1 VNLITKRMK
10 SKIFGLIIFIIIL
23 SPIIGINNY
32 MIRPTKPSNSSLENV
47 SQNIISLSFQ
57 NAVKKIENENP
68 TQITI
73 KPSNMPEELKQG
85 KIISDSKW
93 QFSVEPG
100 APQVPVRPY
109 KILLPPGVQPDSVNI
124 KIVDYKYVKS
134 NTLYEY
140 PLTPLA
146 AILTRDGIITSV
158 SEDVLKHNII
168 NQFWPSKI
176 IDGFYIHQMRDAVI
190 VCFNYYPCSYNS
202 ETKELIEY
210 KDVTISITW
219 EESNNKELDPLTKS
233 FLLNSRD
240 DIDNLDDYLILYEPN
255 EIPDT
260 TYLIVTTN
268 AIESN
273 SQKLDDFIRYK
284 QASGFIVEVITED
297 EYGSATGKQRVLN
310 IRNWLIDNY
319 VSKSIEYVLLIG
331 NPDPDEEGVSD
342 TYGDLPML
350 MCWPRRGAATYKES
364 PTDYFY
370 ADLTGNWDF
379 DGDGYYGE
387 HIIGNGLGE
396 DHVAGGV
403 DYAAEVYVGRI
414 PVYNSEY
421 STLDTVLQGIIDHHI
436 NSGAEKSKILLPM
449 AISNYA
455 NEDWS
460 GYDRTDGLDCPEE
473 VYNNIASPKGME
485 DTVMYETS
493 GLSPV
498 PISAFHYD
506 MPLNQA
512 NMISQMNAG
521 HGALFWWGHGS
532 TTSVYRKYWATD
544 DGDGVPESAEM
555 TWTTFLTSSVM
566 DQLETDQ
573 PTFSYQSSCENG
585 HPEDS
590 NNLQYALL
598 KRGAAVSTVS
608 ASRVSWYII
617 GTWSSTAWWSQY
629 ADNTGIGYYYMYN
642 LLRSEMTSGIALYS
656 AKFSGGASASY
667 DGSCMNKMDFNL
679 YGDPHLN
686 YWGSNQPNT
695 PSNPSPSDG
704 AIEVSTDPTLSVQ
717 VSDPDGG
724 LLNVAFYNAT
734 DNSLIDIDLQVS
746 SGGIASVTWSGLANH
761 TIYSWYVIVG
771 DGQVIR
777 QSATWSFTTINTAPN
792 APTNPVPA
800 DEEVGVSVNPTL
812 SVDVFDLDGDPM
824 DVSFYDASDD
834 SLIGTDIGVSSG
846 GTASITWFG
855 LLGNTYY
862 EWYTIANDSSYVT
875 QSDTWS
881 FTTINTAPNAPTN
894 PVPADEEVGVSV
906 NPTLSVDVFDPD
918 GDPMDVSFYDASDD
932 SLIGTDIGVLSGGTA
947 SITWSGLSEGATYEW
962 YAIAHDGSASNQST
976 TWSFTVL
983 EDSPTWDVLP
993 TDQIIEYGDDF
1004 SYDLDASDSS
1014 GINNWWI
1021 NDTVNF
1027 AIDSEGLITNIVS
1040 LSVGVYWL
1048 ETRAYDAYGRYCS
1061 AIFKVTV
1068 EGEPGGGGGIPGFNL
1083 LITLAIIAILSLI
1096 LIKINNQKKNFSY

>member
-1 VNLITKRMK
+1 MNLINKRMR
-10 SKIFGLIIFIIIL
+10 SRIYRLIIFIIIL

-32 MIRPTKPSNSSLENV
+32 MICSTKPSNSSLENV

-57 NAVKKIENENP
+57 NAAIKKIENENP

-73 KPSNMPEELKQG
+73 KPSNMPDELKQG
-85 KIISDSKW
+85 EIISDSRW

-140 PLTPLA
+140 PLAPFS
-146 AILTRDGIITSV
+146 AILTTDGVILSASKDVFKYDIT
-158 SEDVLKHNII
+158 

-176 IDGFYIHQMRDAVI
+176 IDDFYIEQMRDAVI

-210 KDVTISITW
+210 KDVMISINW
-219 EESNNKELDPLTKS
+219 EDSNNKEPDPLTKS

-255 EIPDT
+255 EIPNS

-268 AIESN
+268 AIQSN

-297 EYGSATGKQRVLN
+297 EYGTATGKQRVLN
-310 IRNWLIDNY
+310 IRNWLKNNY
-319 VSKSIEYVLLIG
+319 ISKSIEYVLLIG

-350 MCWPRRGAATYKES
+350 MCWPRRGASDGYEES

-370 ADLTGNWDF
+370 ADLTGNWDY

-387 HIIGNGLGE
+387 HILGNGQGQ
-396 DHVAGGV
+396 DHVTGGV

-421 STLDTVLQGIIDHHI
+421 STLDTVLQGIIVHHI
-436 NSGAEKSKILLPM
+436 NAGAEKSKILLPM

-473 VYNNIASPKGME
+473 VYNNIANPKGMD
-485 DTVMYETS
+485 DTVMYERS

-506 MPLNQA
+506 MPLNQT

-521 HGALFWWGHGS
+521 HGAIFWWGHGS
-532 TTSVYRKYWATD
+532 STGVYRKYWAVD
-544 DGDGVPESAEM
+544 DGNGVPESSEM

-566 DQLETDQ
+566 NQLETDQ
-573 PTFSYQSSCENG
+573 PSFTYQSSCDNG
-585 HPEDS
+585 YPDDS

-617 GTWSSTAWWSQY
+617 GNWNSTTYWSLY
-629 ADNTGIGYYYMYN
+629 ADNTGIGYHYMYN

-656 AKFSGGASASY
+656 AKFSGGTSASY
-667 DGSCMNKMDFNL
+667 EGSCMNKMDFNL

-695 PSNPSPSDG
+695 PSNPSPSNG
-704 AIEVSTDPTLSVQ
+704 ATEVSTDPTLSVE

-746 SGGIASVTWSGLANH
+746 SGGIASVNWSGLAKH
-761 TIYSWYVIVG
+761 TDYSWYVIVG

-777 QSATWSFTTINTAPN
+777 QSATWSFTTLNIAPD
-792 APTNPVPA
+792 APANPLPVEGA
-800 DEEVGVSVNPTL
+800 TDVSLNPIL
-812 SVDVFDLDGDPM
+812 SVDVFDPDGDPM
-824 DVSFYDASDD
+824 NVSFYDASDD
-834 SLIGTDIGVSSG
+834 SLIG
-846 GTASITWFG
+846 
-855 LLGNTYY
+855 
-862 EWYTIANDSSYVT
+862 NDT
-875 QSDTWS
+875 
-881 FTTINTAPNAPTN
+881 
-894 PVPADEEVGVSV
+894 
-906 NPTLSVDVFDPD
+906 
-918 GDPMDVSFYDASDD
+918 
-932 SLIGTDIGVLSGGTA
+932 GVLSGGTA
-947 SITWSGLSEGATYEW
+947 SITWSGLSEEVTYQW
-962 YAIAHDGSASNQST
+962 YAIAHDILASNQST

-993 TDQIIEYGDDF
+993 TDQIIEYGDNF
-1004 SYDLDASDSS
+1004 SYDLDASDTS

-1040 LSVGVYWL
+1040 LSGGVYWL
-1048 ETRAYDAYGRYCS
+1048 EVRAYDAYSHYCS

-1068 EGEPGGGGGIPGFNL
+1068 EGEPGGGGGIPGYDL

-1096 LIKINNQKKNFSY
+1096 LIKINNQKKNRCFSY